1 MQSPGLANGPER
13 RTDWDTVDWRKA
25 QRLVRGLRQRIF
37 RAARAGE
44 HRKVRSLQ
52 KLMLRSYSNIL
63 MSVRRV
69 TQVNAGKNTPGV
81 DKLVV
86 KTPQARGRLV
96 DDLATFQPW
105 KSKPVRRVYIPKSN
119 GKRRPL
125 GIPTVMDRCLQAMV
139 KNALEPE
146 WEAKFEGTSYG
157 FRPGR
162 SCHDAIE
169 KIYLLAR
176 PNKTKKWVLDA
187 DIKGAFDN
195 ISHDHLLSAIGQVP
209 GRELIKQWL
218 KAGYVEQEVFHAT
231 ERGPPQSR
239 V

>member
-37 RAARAGE
+37 RAAQASE

-86 KTPQARGRLV
+86 KTPQARGQLV

-119 GKRRPL
+119 GKQRPL
-125 GIPTVMDRCLQAMV
+125 GIPM
-139 KNALEPE
+139 
-146 WEAKFEGTSYG
+146 
-157 FRPGR
+157 FRAYCTPYQKPWG
-162 SCHDAIE
+162 
-169 KIYLLAR
+169 
-176 PNKTKKWVLDA
+176 
-187 DIKGAFDN
+187 
-195 ISHDHLLSAIGQVP
+195 
-209 GRELIKQWL
+209 
-218 KAGYVEQEVFHAT
+218 
-231 ERGPPQSR
+231 
-239 V
+239 